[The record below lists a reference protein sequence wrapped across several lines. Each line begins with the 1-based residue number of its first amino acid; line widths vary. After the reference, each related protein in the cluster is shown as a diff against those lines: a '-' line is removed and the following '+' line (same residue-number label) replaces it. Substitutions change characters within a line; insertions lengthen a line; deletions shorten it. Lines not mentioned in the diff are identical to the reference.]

1 MNKNKEMFLTL
12 VIMFNIILAGIG
24 SFYLGRHF
32 GYKVE
37 IKKESEI
44 QTNELNNLFFTNEVN
59 RVLYN
64 FLQSKENNLKNYL
77 DNLSNSQKLYLA
89 GIISYDGLE
98 TDLDNKKL
106 ENLKNNLVK
115 YFGDDLKVSG
125 QDYYAMEQDEEP
137 VFKYDAKTDSFVYNE
152 NVIGS
157 DVITSFELGFV
168 YNYKLDN
175 IVYNKDGFAVT
186 YYGLY
191 GLEDEIGPTT
201 LTNDKDIER
210 ILNYTDDGM
219 SDDAYLEYQFNNNR
233 KGFLK
238 FTYYYKK
245 VNDKYVLTDF
255 KQA

>member
-37 IKKESEI
+37 IKNESEI
-44 QTNELNNLFFTNEVN
+44 QTNELDNLFFTKEVN

-64 FLQSKENNLKNYL
+64 FLQNKENNLKNYL

-98 TDLDNKKL
+98 TDLDNK
-106 ENLKNNLVK
+106 
-115 YFGDDLKVSG
+115 
-125 QDYYAMEQDEEP
+125 DYYVMEQDEEP

-157 DVITSFELGFV
+157 DVITNFELGFV

-210 ILNYTDDGM
+210 VLNYTDDGM